1 VTPGFSPPE
10 QYADSLT
17 DGRSDLYSVGAT
29 MYFLLTGVA
38 PAPAPARAS
47 GDQKLLPPS
56 QLVPSIST
64 GAEMVV
70 RKALSLPRD
79 QRWSSAAEMRQMVD
93 ETAQRLAAKPDAGR
107 KAPPPPRPGRSP
119 SAPARGRAKPRP
131 LLLGL
136 FAGIV
141 GVAALAAFLLS
152 RPGSDLTAAATPPAA
167 ATAAANPT
175 ATLAAPTP
183 TPAPVTPTPAPATPT
198 RAGDEATQEA
208 PAEGQATP
216 PPTSTSIPTRTPIP
230 TPRPAAAT
238 VVRPAPTAPP
248 APAPASAAAPANV
261 TVALLEPNEGDTRD
275 GEVTFRWSVTGGVPA
290 GQGFEVFFYRPG
302 EDPLTGGFG
311 LAAPTSGSSVQVDLP
326 GLDAT
331 AGYPLE
337 PGTYLWGVR
346 LVQGG
351 RPVRVVAEG
360 RRLVYQRPQQAQ
372 PVQPSQPA
380 EPTSMPT
387 DIP

>member
-1 VTPGFSPPE
+1 
-10 QYADSLT
+10 
-17 DGRSDLYSVGAT
+17 

-70 RKALSLPRD
+70 RKALSLPRE

-93 ETAQRLAAKPDAGR
+93 ETAQRLAAKPEAGR
-107 KAPPPPRPGRSP
+107 KAPPPTP
-119 SAPARGRAKPRP
+119 SHSQPAPTRGQAQRWP

-136 FAGIV
+136 AVGIV
-141 GVAALAAFLLS
+141 AVVALAAVLLS
-152 RPGSDLTAAATPPAA
+152 RSGSELTAAATPL
-167 ATAAANPT
+167 ATAVAAANPT
-175 ATLAAPTP
+175 ATLAAATP
-183 TPAPVTPTPAPATPT
+183 TIAPVTPTPAPATPT
-198 RAGDEATQEA
+198 LAGEEATQEA
-208 PAEGQATP
+208 PAGGQATP

-248 APAPASAAAPANV
+248 APAPASAAAAANV
-261 TVALLEPNEGDTRD
+261 TVALLEPNDGDTRE
-275 GEVTFRWSVTGGVPA
+275 GEVAFRWSVTGGSLAA
-290 GQGFEVFFYRPG
+290 GQAFEVFFYRTG
-302 EDPLTGGFG
+302 EDPLSGGFG
-311 LAAPTSGSSVQVDLP
+311 LAAPTSGSSALVDLP

-331 AGYPLE
+331 AGYPLD
-337 PGTYLWGVR
+337 PGSYLWGVR

-351 RPVRVVAEG
+351 RPVQVVAEG

-380 EPTSMPT
+380 EPAPT
-387 DIP
+387 ALPTAIP